1 MLRCFAA
8 DFLFAWIDQ
17 GHGPASPCHV
27 ALGTAKALLAHALLA
42 DRGTDI
48 L

>member
-8 DFLFAWIDQ
+8 DFVFAWIDQ
-17 GHGPASPCHV
+17 GHGLASPCRV
-27 ALGTAKALLAHALLA
+27 ALGTAKALLAHARLA
-42 DRGTDI
+42 DGGTDV